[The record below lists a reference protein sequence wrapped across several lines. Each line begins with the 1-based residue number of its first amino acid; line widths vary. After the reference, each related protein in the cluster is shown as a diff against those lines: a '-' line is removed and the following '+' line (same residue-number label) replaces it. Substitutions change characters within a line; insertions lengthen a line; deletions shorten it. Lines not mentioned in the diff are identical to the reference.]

1 MEMFVPD
8 DEVTRLQAG
17 LSALAGSARMFAL
30 VRLAWYL
37 GERDT
42 ARALDYAEQAAELC
56 QSVPLEPRQ
65 ARLIMARLQLVQGTA
80 KWLMADLDG
89 ATNLTEAAWQTFRQ
103 EEEGAGVADACW
115 LLSWIE
121 YIRGDGQRRELY
133 LGRARVQAQ
142 ELGDTSRCII
152 FDAELARSEL
162 LRDVHSAIQRWEHH
176 FPEAVADLP
185 RHVAATVWDFQST
198 AASLSGDHGKST
210 ALGMLAFDAALS
222 TGQIRRAIFAATNI
236 GDDFNH
242 LNDHQA
248 ALEWMQRGLDL
259 ARPTGW
265 PGSIGAVLTQTA
277 GTLRRLGRLDAAQE
291 LLCNALEILAPLK
304 ASRSHA
310 IALEYYGTLALD
322 RGEYL
327 QALQTF
333 CQLQE
338 RADALNQS
346 DVRSAARCGQAHAL
360 LELRRP
366 EEALAAG
373 LSALE
378 LARQKQASS
387 SRIAALKILAEIHAR
402 HHLPAPPGMTALNPA
417 LHYLSAALEI
427 ANSIEGYTVPG
438 DLLDAIGREYAGVG
452 AYAQAYRIGQQA
464 NAARAK
470 THSQEATNRAIA
482 MQVQHQT
489 ERARA
494 DGEHHRQLAELEAK
508 RAEVLQQ
515 TSNTLAR
522 LSGIGQEITA
532 HLESAE
538 VFQALSRHVHG
549 LLDVNSF
556 VIFLMEPNNQAL
568 NRAFGMEGDK
578 VIPPGQILLSNPNAY
593 SARCAREKTEIIINH
608 EPGYEAPNTVPGTLN
623 TLSMLFAPLMIGE
636 RVLGVM
642 TIQSIKQYAY
652 AERERLIFRTLC
664 AYGAIALDNANAYRA
679 LQQAQAQLVAQEKM
693 VAQEKLQALGAL
705 VAGVAHELNTPLGN
719 SLMMASAMQENIVE
733 LTQKIR
739 SQTLQ
744 RCDLQAFLEDANQ
757 ATELIMRGL
766 SSAADLVSSFKQVAV
781 DRATQHRRV
790 FDLQQ
795 TLHEVVATM
804 MRKIR
809 PLGHDIEIDVPADIE
824 VNSYPGPL
832 GQVIASMINNALL
845 HGFEG
850 IEHGHMRLSAH
861 QQEVGRV
868 RIVFQDDGVGIP
880 EQNISRIFD
889 PFFTTKMGQGGNG
902 LGLNISYN
910 IVNSLLNGQIS
921 VKSSVGEGAIFTI
934 DIPLTA
940 PEQQLEKTQ

>member
-1 MEMFVPD
+1 MEMFVPN

-17 LSALAGSARMFAL
+17 LLALTGSARLFAL

-37 GERDT
+37 VERDT
-42 ARALDYAEQAAELC
+42 RCALDCVAQAHSLRE
-56 QSVPLEPRQ
+56 SVPLDPRQ
-65 ARLIMARLQLVQGTA
+65 EQLLLARLQLVQGTA
-80 KWLMADLDG
+80 KWLFAEPEAATSLAEAARVIFVQELDG
-89 ATNLTEAAWQTFRQ
+89 C
-103 EEEGAGVADACW
+103 GAADACW

-121 YIRGDGQRRELY
+121 YARGEAQRRDTY
-133 LGRARVQAQ
+133 LNEARAHAQ
-142 ELGDTSRCII
+142 RMGDASRCTII
-152 FDAELARSEL
+152 DAELARSEL
-162 LRDVHSAIQRWEHH
+162 LRDLHSFDQRWANH
-176 FPEAVADLP
+176 FLEAVGTLP
-185 RHVAATVWDFQST
+185 VAVAATVWDFQSG
-198 AASLSGDHGKST
+198 AASLHGDYGKST
-210 ALGMLAFDAALS
+210 ALGMLAFDAALA
-222 TGQIRRAIFAATNI
+222 TGQIRRAIFSATNI

-277 GTLRRLGRLDAAQE
+277 GTLRRLGRFDAAQE
-291 LLCNALEILAPLK
+291 LLCNALDILAPLK
-304 ASRSHA
+304 ASRSYA
-310 IALEYYGTLALD
+310 IALEYFGTLALD
-322 RGEYL
+322 RGDYL

-338 RADALNQS
+338 RADALDQS

-360 LELRRP
+360 LELKRP
-366 EEALAAG
+366 DEALAAA

-378 LARQKQASS
+378 FARQKQAGS
-387 SRIAALKILAEIHAR
+387 SRIAALKVLAEIHAR
-402 HHLPAPPGMTALNPA
+402 HHLPPPPDMTALNPA
-417 LHYLSAALEI
+417 LHYLSAALDI
-427 ANSIEGYTVPG
+427 AGSIEGYTVPG

-452 AYAQAYRIGQQA
+452 AYAQAYRIGLQA

-494 DGEHHRQLAELEAK
+494 EGEHHRQLAELEAK

-532 HLESAE
+532 HLESND
-538 VFQALSRHVHG
+538 VFQALSRNVHG

-556 VIFLMEPNNQAL
+556 LIFLMEANGQVL
-568 NRAFGMEGDK
+568 SRAFGVEGERI
-578 VIPPGQILLSNPNAY
+578 IPPGQVQLSDPVAY
-593 SARCAREKTEIIINH
+593 SARCARERSEILINLD
-608 EPGYEAPNTVPGTLN
+608 PDLDSPNTVPGTLK
-623 TLSMLFAPLMIGE
+623 TLSLLFAPLLIGE

-642 TIQSIKQYAY
+642 TIQSMKPQAY

-664 AYGAIALDNANAYRA
+664 AYGAIALDNASAYRA

-733 LTQKIR
+733 LAQKIR

-744 RCDLQAFLEDANQ
+744 RGDLQAYLEDANQ

-809 PLGHDIEIDVPADIE
+809 PLGHDIEIDVPGDIE

-861 QQEVGRV
+861 QQEVGRI

-910 IVNSLLNGQIS
+910 IVTSLLNGQIS
-921 VKSSVGEGAIFTI
+921 VKSSVGEGATFTI
-934 DIPLTA
+934 DLPLTA
-940 PEQQLEKTQ
+940 PEQQPQ